1 MVLLSTHNICF
12 GREIRKIIFGYTHL
26 SGGLINLFIDGETD
40 SRCGLMKL
48 IEASTEVEKLLED
61 NKYFCEECKCY
72 VEAERSMLY
81 DVMPDILTLHLKRF
95 CATSG

>member
-1 MVLLSTHNICF
+1 MLV
-12 GREIRKIIFGYTHL
+12 
-26 SGGLINLFIDGETD
+26 DMETD

-61 NKYFCEECKCY
+61 NKYYCEECKCY

-95 CATSG
+95 SATVG

>member
-1 MVLLSTHNICF
+1 MLT
-12 GREIRKIIFGYTHL
+12 
-26 SGGLINLFIDGETD
+26 ETD
-40 SRCGLMKL
+40 THSRCGLMKL

-61 NKYFCEECKCY
+61 NKYYCEECKCY

-95 CATSG
+95 SATAG

>member
-1 MVLLSTHNICF
+1 
-12 GREIRKIIFGYTHL
+12 
-26 SGGLINLFIDGETD
+26 
-40 SRCGLMKL
+40 MKL

-61 NKYFCEECKCY
+61 NKYYCEECKCY

-95 CATSG
+95 SATAG